1 MRKSLGKLIRASS
14 QMYEILWGNRLRIT
28 KDDNLF
34 AFEPLGDRI
43 QINSPFLITGLNN
56 IIYNDLGATP
66 MLKRSKTGTQLVD
79 DKSTSC
85 VPVSFP
91 IDGSISG
98 TPVIHDDAS
107 TILGDTHTS
116 QILPFEWSIFT
127 TQIYTPTLKNAV
139 ESLIW
144 VT

>member
-1 MRKSLGKLIRASS
+1 MSCNAGIHLEGRGGLTAVRFSSISREGLIYMRKSLGKLIRASS

-85 VPVSFP
+85 VPVLFP
-91 IDGSISG
+91 
-98 TPVIHDDAS
+98 
-107 TILGDTHTS
+107 
-116 QILPFEWSIFT
+116 
-127 TQIYTPTLKNAV
+127 PTVWMPAIK
-139 ESLIW
+139 
-144 VT
+144 TRQTR